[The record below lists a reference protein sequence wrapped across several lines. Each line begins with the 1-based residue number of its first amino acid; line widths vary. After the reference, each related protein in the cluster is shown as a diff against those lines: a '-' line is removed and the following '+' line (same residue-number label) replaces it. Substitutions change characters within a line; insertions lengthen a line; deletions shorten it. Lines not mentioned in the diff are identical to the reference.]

1 MSLLLADVEV
11 DGRLTDVLI
20 RAGLVVE
27 VGPGLSAT
35 VDAVIDGQGGA
46 LIPGLHDH
54 HLHLLALATARTSVS
69 CGPPEVRDL
78 AGLARALGS
87 AADGDGWIRGVGY
100 HEAVAGP
107 LDRTMLDALV
117 PDRPVRVQHRGGAL
131 WTLNSRALDAVRH
144 ALDTSPDVERDDQ
157 GEPTGR
163 LWRYDSRLRPAL
175 PAVRPDLAAVGRE
188 LATCGMTGVTDA
200 TPDLD
205 AGAVELL
212 ASAVANGELPVRL
225 TVLGAGD
232 DQLPEGIRS
241 GPRKIMLRDHDLPS
255 YDVLREAIATER
267 AAHRPVAVHCVTRE
281 SLVLTLAVIE
291 DVGALAGDRIE
302 HAAVVPPEMIGPM
315 ARAGLAVVTQPGLLA
330 TRGDDYLRDVH
341 PDDIPL
347 LYRHA
352 GLVVAGVPVAVSS
365 DAPFGPL
372 DPWAAI
378 AAAVNRTSPDGTVI
392 GREEQVD
399 ARTALSG
406 YLTSPSAPGGPPRRV
421 APGAVA
427 DLCLLHTDLDTALH
441 ELDRS
446 VVRTTVLGGRLIGE
460 R

>member
-1 MSLLLADVEV
+1 MSLLFVDVEV
-11 DGRLTDVLI
+11 DGRPTDVLI
-20 RAGLVVE
+20 RAGRVVE
-27 VGPGLSAT
+27 VRPGLAGT
-35 VDAVIDGQGGA
+35 ADAVIDGRGGA

-69 CGPPEVRDL
+69 CGPPDVRNL

-87 AADGDGWIRGVGY
+87 VAEDDGWIRGVGY

-131 WTLNSRALDAVRH
+131 WMLNSRALDVVRH
-144 ALDTSPDVERDDQ
+144 VLDTSPDVERDDR
-157 GEPTGR
+157 GKPTGR

-188 LATCGMTGVTDA
+188 LASFGMTGVTDA

-205 AGAVELL
+205 AGAVDLL
-212 ASAVANGELPVRL
+212 AGAVANGDLPVRL
-225 TVLGAGD
+225 VALGAGAAK
-232 DQLPEGIRS
+232 LPAGIRS

-255 YDVLREAIATER
+255 YDELRATIAAEHT
-267 AAHRPVAVHCVTRE
+267 AHRPVAVHCVTRE
-281 SLVLTLAVIE
+281 SLVLTLAVID
-291 DVGALAGDRIE
+291 DVGVIAGDRIE
-302 HAAVVPPEMIGPM
+302 HAAVVPPSLIGSM
-315 ARAGLAVVTQPGLLA
+315 AGAGLAVVTQPGLLA

-341 PDDIPL
+341 PDDVPH
-347 LYRHA
+347 LYPHA
-352 GLVVAGVPVAVSS
+352 GLVAAGVPVAVSS

-378 AAAVNRTSPDGTVI
+378 TAAVNRASPDGTVI
-392 GREEQVD
+392 GQDERVD

-421 APGAVA
+421 TPGAVA
-427 DLCLLHTDLDTALH
+427 DLCLLHVDLDTALH
-441 ELDRS
+441 ELDPS

-460 R
+460 D